1 MNTFDNNYIVIDLE
15 TTGFYRNKDQI
26 IEIGALAVSNG
37 VVTEKIDILIDPEMK
52 IPPEIT
58 SLTGISDSMLYDK
71 PKLQEV
77 LPAFVDRINHHTI
90 LGHNIPFDVSFLK
103 EACSKLGLELDCEY
117 IDTLD
122 VSRKTLPGL
131 PSYSLEVV
139 CKALEITNEHSHR
152 ALSDCLATHE
162 CYQKMMHI
170 AQSGEPFIAPAI
182 DITPKNK
189 HRIKG
194 QYYTDETISLQKLEG
209 ILIGITCDDVLTEDE
224 VYSLKAWL
232 DENRH
237 LCGNYPF
244 DKAEKAIASALED
257 DILEQHELDEML
269 EIFKEIINPDFT
281 SDSKNIEVDFN
292 GKIVC
297 VTGDFKLG
305 SRAEVTKT
313 LENLGASIKNSVS
326 GKTHYLIVGGL
337 GSDAWKH
344 GNYGG
349 KIKKAMELKEQG
361 KNIIIMAE
369 EDFVKALPT
378 PDKDQ

>member
-15 TTGFYRNKDQI
+15 TTGFCRNKDQI
-26 IEIGALAVSNG
+26 IEIGALVVSDG
-37 VVTEKIDILIDPEMK
+37 VVTDKIDMLIDPKIK

-58 SLTGISDSMLYDK
+58 SLTGISDSMLYGQ

-77 LPAFVDRINHHTI
+77 LPAFVSRINHHTI
-90 LGHNIPFDVSFLK
+90 LGHNIPFDIGFLR
-103 EACSKLGLELDCEY
+103 EACSKLGLELNCTY

-131 PSYSLEVV
+131 PSYSLEVI

-189 HRIKG
+189 RRIKG

-244 DKAEKAIASALED
+244 DRAEKAISAALED
-257 DILEQHELDEML
+257 GILEQHELDEML
-269 EIFKEIINPDFT
+269 TVFKELICPDF
-281 SDSKNIEVDFN
+281 SSKEDNEVIDIK
-292 GKIVC
+292 GKSIC
-297 VTGDFKLG
+297 VTGEFKKG
-305 SRAEVTKT
+305 PREEISAE
-313 LENLGASIKNSVS
+313 LEKAGAIIKSAVS
-326 GKTHYLIVGGL
+326 GKLDYLIVGGL

-361 KNIIIMAE
+361 KNITIISE
-369 EDFVKALPT
+369 EDFFKSFSTLIIV
-378 PDKDQ
+378 